1 MFYFFFQETCLFLT
15 FCFQKPKTKGFFLI
29 IKNSKIE
36 GYDKSNNHP
45 TLLVK
50 SNGGQALGCLLFDL
64 LQPLNVNETP
74 FFYYEY

>member
-1 MFYFFFQETCLFLT
+1 MT
-15 FCFQKPKTKGFFLI
+15 
-29 IKNSKIE
+29 
-36 GYDKSNNHP
+36 KSNNHP